1 MWIRVC
7 PVWKDFMLNKALAIN
22 AILTI
27 VGIVLLFI
35 LKSFAKDVFRDLE
48 RIKINNVRNALRGV
62 TCASLLILAPL
73 VKLVQS

>member
-1 MWIRVC
+1 
-7 PVWKDFMLNKALAIN
+7 MLNKALAIN